1 MKKRVLTAI
10 IAALVL
16 IAVIAAVAIL
26 VSRNKNRNNDTPETT
41 ASEPVPQ
48 PEGEWTDG
56 ISVTVRYSGFGDDL
70 GISVW
75 DDNDALWSLVSFD
88 EEVFDCREEYYE
100 ANGNTFILTA
110 KKLGSGVLKVESE
123 RKILTIGLTTDEKA
137 SFTIDSVTEEVK
149 EYSNSDAEGYETLVK
164 EFGLKEIPKEAVV
177 SMVDLSDL
185 EEGYASVL
193 LDYNGVSVWYHLSK
207 STAEDETEAAENGEA
222 AEAEGSDSEAN
233 DDAADVE
240 SAPVTYENGTV
251 YTDNGWAQV
260 KWEVNGIYHALLTE
274 AGNEENLKA
283 LYELLK

>member
-75 DDNDALWSLVSFD
+75 DDNDDLWSLVSFD

-149 EYSNSDAEGYETLVK
+149 EYSNSDAEGYDTLMK

-193 LDYNGVSVWYHLSK
+193 LDYNEVSVWYHLSK
-207 STAEDETEAAENGEA
+207 GTAEDETEAAVDGEA
-222 AEAEGSDSEAN
+222 ADAEGSDSEASG
-233 DDAADVE
+233 DAADVE
-240 SAPVTYENGTV
+240 SAPVTYEDGTV

-260 KWEVNGIYHALLTE
+260 KWEVNGVYHALLTE